1 MTTTPNQ
8 QYLRIYLATWDHK
21 HGQDISA
28 HTTNDGA
35 FKQCVKWARETLEEW
50 TCFCEDERTVLHYEE
65 MNDEELV
72 GEWGELTG
80 YSEFFKV
87 DSLSL
92 NEDEPCE
99 KEKWIADT
107 SHIGA

>member
-1 MTTTPNQ
+1 MLLVWQRMVEDYNMTTTPNQ
-8 QYLRIYLATWDHK
+8 QYLRIYLATWDHE

-28 HTTNDGA
+28 HTTN
-35 FKQCVKWARETLEEW
+35 
-50 TCFCEDERTVLHYEE
+50 
-65 MNDEELV
+65 
-72 GEWGELTG
+72 GELTG
-80 YSEFFKV
+80 YSEFFNV